1 MYDSS
6 DRVEKHVFGGKV
18 HGITYNDLGQ
28 VTSESL
34 QVGANEYSYKYE
46 YNEDSIHRLKKM
58 SVGNVTEEYEYDVNG
73 RRKAIKQTV
82 GKTEYTKRYGYS
94 KTGDHATNRV
104 NVVYNSKNGISDGKT
119 TYTYDKLG
127 NITSINENGKQHY
140 KYEYDKLCRLISE
153 KDLYNGNEI

>member
-1 MYDSS
+1 
-6 DRVEKHVFGGKV
+6 
-18 HGITYNDLGQ
+18 
-28 VTSESL
+28 
-34 QVGANEYSYKYE
+34 
-46 YNEDSIHRLKKM
+46 M

-82 GKTEYTKRYGYS
+82 GKTEHTKRYGYS

-104 NVVYNSKNGISDGKT
+104 NVVYNSKNGITDGKT
-119 TYTYDKLG
+119 TYTYDKFG